1 MLPAAIIEAD
11 RFGAGAAWMEDA
23 PSIMGMRISLCTW
36 SFPRDGRLWDFG
48 YGFYGTESLRQAK
61 RWALTRRQ
69 VSGVTY
75 TESSGLD
82 VLSFP
87 EMSEEWLDFIVSC
100 RRGSGHDHDI
110 VEGLMADNRIW
121 NYVEDFVAGEITR
134 EAFWELVIFR
144 HPTHQI
150 AFCTEDAPETL
161 RFEGADER

>member
-1 MLPAAIIEAD
+1 MDGRCTIYH
-11 RFGAGAAWMEDA
+11 GDA
-23 PSIMGMRISLCTW
+23 HIVVHLEL
-36 SFPRDGRLWDFG
+36 PRDGRLWDFG

-87 EMSEEWLDFIVSC
+87 EMSEERLDFIVSC

-110 VEGLMADNRIW
+110 VEGPMADNRIW

-144 HPTHQI
+144 RPTHQI
-150 AFCTEDAPETL
+150 AFRTEDALETL
-161 RFEGADER
+161 RFEGADEL

>member
-1 MLPAAIIEAD
+1 M
-11 RFGAGAAWMEDA
+11 
-23 PSIMGMRISLCTW
+23 
-36 SFPRDGRLWDFG
+36 
-48 YGFYGTESLRQAK
+48 
-61 RWALTRRQ
+61 
-69 VSGVTY
+69 TY

-100 RRGSGHDHDI
+100 RRGSEHDHDI
-110 VEGLMADNRIW
+110 VEGPMADNWIW

-134 EAFWELVIFR
+134 EAFWELVVFR

-150 AFCTEDAPETL
+150 AFRTEDALETL

>member
-1 MLPAAIIEAD
+1 MDGRCTIYH
-11 RFGAGAAWMEDA
+11 GDA
-23 PSIMGMRISLCTW
+23 HIVVHLEL
-36 SFPRDGRLWDFG
+36 PRDGRLWDFG

-61 RWALTRRQ
+61 RWALTRRP
-69 VSGVTY
+69 VSAVTCY
-75 TESSGLD
+75 VYKESSGLD

-110 VEGLMADNRIW
+110 VEGPMADNRIW

-150 AFCTEDAPETL
+150 AFRTEDALETL